1 MVRPAGSGHCSPL
14 PASEQ
19 EPSVFSAGTSAGG
32 ILPLR
37 LAPLIESATSC
48 VKPLDAIASSV
59 PVNGVPVK
67 VMLVRFRGKAGS
79 VPLRPQFCTLSVSSA
94 GKADAGGRAPY
105 RLGAPWMVSCCSAGR
120 FHPLGMATAGTVT
133 YEYEAATDEPPL
145 IKLVSD
151 REVRLGRFHAG
162 TCSCTMDENDRLVRT
177 LEMKFG
183 KDPLNVTYMPL
194 PAIDTEVSA
203 GSDANTS
210 IVPFIKP
217 PLSVN
222 NCSRVSCAMEAGSV
236 PDRLS
241 YWKLRASSQ
250 RRLPSVAGSVPE
262 SPT

>member
-1 MVRPAGSGHCSPL
+1 M
-14 PASEQ
+14 
-19 EPSVFSAGTSAGG
+19 FSAGTSAGG

-133 YEYEAATDEPPL
+133 YEYEADCVDTQSPPVVGATSAPTPAVSVPL
-145 IKLVSD
+145 AL
-151 REVRLGRFHAG
+151 A
-162 TCSCTMDENDRLVRT
+162 
-177 LEMKFG
+177 
-183 KDPLNVTYMPL
+183 
-194 PAIDTEVSA
+194 
-203 GSDANTS
+203 
-210 IVPFIKP
+210 
-217 PLSVN
+217 PLS
-222 NCSRVSCAMEAGSV
+222 A
-236 PDRLS
+236 
-241 YWKLRASSQ
+241 
-250 RRLPSVAGSVPE
+250 
-262 SPT
+262 PTVQAVLQ